1 MSVARPPEGAGPREG
16 VGAAHA
22 VAVAVASLGADQ

>member
-1 MSVARPPEGAGPREG
+1 MSAAGPSQGAGPLEG

-22 VAVAVASLGADQ
+22 VASLGVCI